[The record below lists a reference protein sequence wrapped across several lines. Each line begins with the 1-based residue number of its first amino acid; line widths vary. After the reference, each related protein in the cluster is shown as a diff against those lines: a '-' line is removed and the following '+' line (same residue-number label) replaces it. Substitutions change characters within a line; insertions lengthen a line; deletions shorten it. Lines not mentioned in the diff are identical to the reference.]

1 MLPPTQEHSFH
12 FFMFAPEGLQNG
24 TQKLL
29 KWRPGGSFGTKKIAG
44 EMYSKHVQTNR
55 QQVTERMTQTTQQ
68 WD

>member
-1 MLPPTQEHSFH
+1 
-12 FFMFAPEGLQNG
+12 MFDPEGPQNG

-29 KWRPGGSFGTKKIAG
+29 KWRSRGSFGTKKKAG
-44 EMYSKHVQTNR
+44 EMCTKHVQTNR